1 MDLYSINYKNIDAY
15 SKIIHVG
22 DIVCYGFRQCLG
34 KIQGH
39 LVANQQHFRC
49 LRPPGLKSSFVY
61 MKLKPSTY
69 WHCVLHQCSTSLQE
83 LILSIIQGNRVGGK
97 SRIKRQGCTI
107 LKLFVERFSIPGV
120 LVLFE

>member
-39 LVANQQHFRC
+39 LVANQQHFFRC

-61 MKLKPSTY
+61 MKLKPT
-69 WHCVLHQCSTSLQE
+69 H
-83 LILSIIQGNRVGGK
+83 ILALCFASVFYITPRIDIIYYTRQQSRGK
-97 SRIKRQGCTI
+97 GRIKREGCTI
-107 LKLFVERFSIPGV
+107 LKLV
-120 LVLFE
+120 LE